1 MSETLKLADN
11 LLQIAVATVSR
22 GATSP
27 GRAVLHSPNAE
38 AQRPAPAGTL
48 TPLVRNPESKGA

>member
-27 GRAVLHSPNAE
+27 GRAVLHSPNATAHVRDRSE
-38 AQRPAPAGTL
+38 A
-48 TPLVRNPESKGA
+48 EGA